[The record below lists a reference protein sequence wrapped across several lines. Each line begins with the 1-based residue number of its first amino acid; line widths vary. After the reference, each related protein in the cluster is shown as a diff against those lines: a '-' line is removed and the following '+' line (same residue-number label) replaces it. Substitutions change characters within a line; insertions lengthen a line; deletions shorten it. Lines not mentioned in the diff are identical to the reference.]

1 MRKVKLN
8 PDPKYITQRISGLS
22 GQAVKSVALVSCE
35 ALDDDFHSVSAFLSR
50 TEKSPLF
57 RHAIEMEQA
66 YCDALL
72 RFDEIEPPDYGR
84 SVEID
89 LDRLAIEL
97 DVAQVFCVVTVS
109 VDGTVNGWRNY
120 DEVEVTVL
128 EAIAQQ
134 LGQFHEWHEVGVVAA
149 RAAGGLH

>member
-1 MRKVKLN
+1 MNLRLN
-8 PDPKYITQRISGLS
+8 PDLQHITQRISGLS
-22 GQAVKSVALVSCE
+22 GQAVKSVALVCCE
-35 ALDDDFHSVSAFLSR
+35 ALDDDFHSVSAFLSH
-50 TEKSPLF
+50 TKKSPLF

-72 RFDEIEPPDYGR
+72 RFDEIEPPDYGVP
-84 SVEID
+84 VEID

-97 DVAQVFCVVTVS
+97 DVEQVFCVVTVS

-134 LGQFHEWHEVGVVAA
+134 LGQFHEWLEYGVNAA
-149 RAAGGLH
+149 TTAGGLH